1 MILTMIVAALAMQQD
16 VDTWTLKPSF
26 DPKDPKQVWATIVD
40 AQLEGMAHHATFQLT
55 RVSKSTSPTKTVV
68 TYGWEKLSIDD
79 QEGQELP
86 GWDAI
91 VGPRGQLLKMDGGT
105 EDNYRRMLSPLV
117 FVYPEKPIVVGDK
130 WDLQVK
136 PADSAQKFTYSYE
149 AKSKEMV
156 DGVNTVVIGAT
167 LKEAGDSPITG
178 TGTWWLSKVGK
189 VVKFEVK
196 LTNWVVPMAG
206 SDVTDVIIRAK
217 AQ

>member
-1 MILTMIVAALAMQQD
+1 
-16 VDTWTLKPSF
+16 
-26 DPKDPKQVWATIVD
+26 
-40 AQLEGMAHHATFQLT
+40 
-55 RVSKSTSPTKTVV
+55 
-68 TYGWEKLSIDD
+68 
-79 QEGQELP
+79 
-86 GWDAI
+86 
-91 VGPRGQLLKMDGGT
+91 
-105 EDNYRRMLSPLV
+105 
-117 FVYPEKPIVVGDK
+117 
-130 WDLQVK
+130 
-136 PADSAQKFTYSYE
+136 
-149 AKSKEMV
+149 MV